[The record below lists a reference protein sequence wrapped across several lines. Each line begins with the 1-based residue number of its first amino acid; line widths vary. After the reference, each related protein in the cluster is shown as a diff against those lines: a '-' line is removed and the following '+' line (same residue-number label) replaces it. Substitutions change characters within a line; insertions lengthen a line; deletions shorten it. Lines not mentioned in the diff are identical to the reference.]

1 MTWITLSATQDKV
14 HTRSRHNN
22 GSKRTLV
29 LFSHTLHLH
38 EYIRESTH
46 KLRCVTKTIKC
57 YLPKVG
63 LLDENNHHHLPPGVS
78 ELL

>member
-1 MTWITLSATQDKV
+1 MSWITLSATQDKV
-14 HTRSRHNN
+14 HTRSRRDN
-22 GSKRTLV
+22 GSQRTLV
-29 LFSHTLHLH
+29 LYHTLHLH

-63 LLDENNHHHLPPGVS
+63 LLDENNHHLPPGVS